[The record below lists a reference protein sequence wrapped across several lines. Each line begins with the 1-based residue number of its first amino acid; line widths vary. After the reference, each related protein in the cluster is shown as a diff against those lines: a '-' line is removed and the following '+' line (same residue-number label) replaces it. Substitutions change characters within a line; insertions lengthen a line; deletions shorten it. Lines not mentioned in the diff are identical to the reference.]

1 MIGPAGQP
9 DDLLRPGGHILALHN
24 DYLTPVIAATAITVS
39 AALASR
45 YYAGEAWAF
54 IPRRR
59 QETDRRVPVMWVILQ
74 ASLTTGAMLLGLVMV
89 LSWITARDF
98 PAEVSA
104 VTVGILI
111 GIVVSMAVT
120 MIWNLTVP
128 SRLCTEQTSRLAQVT
143 AGLVLTAGII
153 YASIALPPRA
163 LTENWQARDVLL
175 GVAVILGIQICWS
188 LIVRLPL
195 RRHVHCP

>member
-1 MIGPAGQP
+1 
-9 DDLLRPGGHILALHN
+9 
-24 DYLTPVIAATAITVS
+24 
-39 AALASR
+39 
-45 YYAGEAWAF
+45 
-54 IPRRR
+54 
-59 QETDRRVPVMWVILQ
+59 MWVILQ